1 MPQIRLTSA
10 HQPLRQ
16 PWKCAICARK
26 DGTSLKNVRCVF
38 FALVLSA
45 DVAFYKRGFDHASRD
60 VIQNKGAL
68 MKQFLLVTAST
79 LALVSAAA
87 AADLPTRQP
96 PPPTPV
102 VGKAPIGKAP
112 IGKAP
117 IGKAPTVV
125 TKG

>member
-1 MPQIRLTSA
+1 MSVVLTM
-10 HQPLRQ
+10 QVG
-16 PWKCAICARK
+16 I
-26 DGTSLKNVRCVF
+26 
-38 FALVLSA
+38 
-45 DVAFYKRGFDHASRD
+45 

>member
-1 MPQIRLTSA
+1 MDIRKS
-10 HQPLRQ
+10 HRPKSHE
-16 PWKCAICARK
+16 PW
-26 DGTSLKNVRCVF
+26 SLPVCRT
-38 FALVLSA
+38 
-45 DVAFYKRGFDHASRD
+45 
-60 VIQNKGAL
+60 IQNKGTR
-68 MKQFLLVTAST
+68 MKQFLLVTASS

-117 IGKAPTVV
+117 IGKAPIGKAPIV

>member
-1 MPQIRLTSA
+1 MDITITSENYIGRGRMN
-10 HQPLRQ
+10 LDRF
-16 PWKCAICARK
+16 R
-26 DGTSLKNVRCVF
+26 
-38 FALVLSA
+38 FAGLS
-45 DVAFYKRGFDHASRD
+45 KT
-60 VIQNKGAL
+60 KGAL
-68 MKQFLLVTAST
+68 IMKQLLLVTAST

-96 PPPTPV
+96 PPLTPV

-117 IGKAPTVV
+117 IGKAPIV

>member
-1 MPQIRLTSA
+1 MEITITSEN
-10 HQPLRQ
+10 HIGRGRMNLGRS
-16 PWKCAICARK
+16 R
-26 DGTSLKNVRCVF
+26 
-38 FALVLSA
+38 FAGLS
-45 DVAFYKRGFDHASRD
+45 KTR
-60 VIQNKGAL
+60 GAL
-68 MKQFLLVTAST
+68 MKQFLLVTASS

-117 IGKAPTVV
+117 IGKAPIV